1 MGPKQSISYDR
12 LKPAVSCH
20 RAHCGPSWLLM
31 ESGNDSDS
39 PSGQVSGSKQGK
51 AQRNEGLQ
59 AKNREAQRRFRER
72 QRVSSSPAF
81 IP

>member
-1 MGPKQSISYDR
+1 
-12 LKPAVSCH
+12 
-20 RAHCGPSWLLM
+20 M

-39 PSGQVSGSKQGK
+39 PSGQVSGGKQNK

-72 QRVSSSPAF
+72 QRVSSS
-81 IP
+81 I